1 MAGSSNENPDNL
13 AEDLAVANT
22 EIEQLRALLESQETL
37 TSETETLI
45 PDGLVGI
52 LQALSQCLS
61 RVDDAPAIWTKS
73 AKIPDPPI
81 LTDRKTQPLRAG
93 SSRYRESSKS
103 MLTTSLLMKH
113 K

>member
-1 MAGSSNENPDNL
+1 MAPQWMVGSSNENPDNL

-61 RVDDAPAIWTKS
+61 RVDDAPAVLTKS
-73 AKIPDPPI
+73 AKIPDPPMG
-81 LTDRKTQPLRAG
+81 KTQPLRAG
-93 SSRYRESSKS
+93 SSRCGESSES
-103 MLTTSLLMKH
+103 MLTTSLL
-113 K
+113 